1 MTATMHQAVLLGAL
15 VGRLERLEIRCS
27 RCDLAGRVKLI
38 AEHGSDLPDSP
49 NRQG

>member
-1 MTATMHQAVLLGAL
+1 MHQAVLLGAL

-27 RCDLAGRVKLI
+27 RCDRAGRVRLAKLI
-38 AEHGSDLPDSP
+38 AEHGSDLPVSP